1 MTDNGNKKGYE
12 PLDLKWVFPIESTDG
27 MTVAFKNIIHT
38 LDYVQKNKCNKDT
51 IDKIIENDIYPIT
64 SGIKDEYDFFNHPH

>member
-1 MTDNGNKKGYE
+1 MADNGNNKGYD

-64 SGIKDEYDFFNHPH
+64 SGIK